1 MDIAVKNV
9 DMSLL
14 LQQQTVLL
22 RLVQF
27 DELVLMHEEING
39 LINFIDA
46 CVDAA
51 FGPIK
56 EAV

>member
-1 MDIAVKNV
+1 MNVTIKNV

-14 LQQQTVLL
+14 LQQQTVLC

-27 DELVLMHEEING
+27 DELVLMHDELNG

-51 FGPIK
+51 FELTR